1 MVPKTGPHSGSP
13 KVRFWCY
20 LLHLS
25 KVRRLRNGPHFGSC
39 LKTSF
44 AQNTKTWGNTG
55 CPKIGAEKRSPSAK
69 ISTYLRIRRLPDSP
83 LARPEQ
89 ETIWA
94 TTATTT
100 ATVAAAVA
108 QCWFFLLNVVFFCSM
123 LMFAF
128 KIVQLGMRPAKKGC
142 CSLLESR
149 GPWSDTPWA
158 MAQRI
163 SKSGHSSHCSWVVFS
178 SACKVWWSEW

>member
-1 MVPKTGPHSGSP
+1 MVPKTGPHSGSQ
-13 KVRFWCY
+13 KVRFCCY

-44 AQNTKTWGNTG
+44 AQNTKKWGNGG

-69 ISTYLRIRRLPDSP
+69 MSVYLWIRRLPDSP

-108 QCWFFLLNVVFFCSM
+108 QCWLVLLDVDFFCSM
-123 LMFAF
+123 LIFAF
-128 KIVQLGMRPAKKGC
+128 QIVQFGWDLQKKDVANC
-142 CSLLESR
+142 TL
-149 GPWSDTPWA
+149 
-158 MAQRI
+158 
-163 SKSGHSSHCSWVVFS
+163 
-178 SACKVWWSEW
+178 SEWHWYF